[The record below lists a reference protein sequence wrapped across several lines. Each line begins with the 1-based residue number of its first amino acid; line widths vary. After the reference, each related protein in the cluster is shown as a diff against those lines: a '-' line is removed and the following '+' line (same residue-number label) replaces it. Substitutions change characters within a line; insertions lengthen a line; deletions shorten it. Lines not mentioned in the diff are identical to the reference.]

1 MDIRLIESFKATV
14 DDSPKVDP
22 TKVNAEAVKRGYFVT
37 EAACNQDV
45 LKWLQTTE
53 ADVNSTFYKEWKE
66 VKTRSRVELF
76 IDQVLHYI
84 TTYGTNFESEFVY
97 TRNDGQ
103 RPSFKF
109 DRHYVIDVIT
119 KEELLARCLKMLSG
133 SALKQET
140 MEAVADYVIA
150 NQADINVDAIANKEA
165 QVYICEKTDRVPSTP
180 QAFLRYLVYVATG
193 ETLLIKNARLYQ
205 MIMEAD
211 SSAKRKCAKAFAA
224 LTEEQMVNM
233 AGSFYRYKPIFL
245 AFRHIISLKTRKNV
259 NRIRQLAR
267 KHHKP
272 VYAPADHAFDP
283 AIPLDDVKKAVAG
296 LTPFKKVSIW
306 RSANMRIDSYGQSV
320 SHAYVVRNGK
330 VHYEHVSKKDNQPDF
345 VRLQAVR
352 DIVRDSIV
360 ETVRSKRNGSCIV
373 RLPDTVHIALPTSEK
388 NFIGDYPFGTTIDV
402 AEHNVFGIY
411 WRNEWGTYDY
421 DLSMRDNAGHTY
433 GWNSSYYNDK
443 KSIVYSGDMVSAEPE
458 AAECMYVS
466 GDFIKKAD
474 RIAYLCCNQYNGS
487 PRSKFKAFFSRADK
501 CPPRGAMVDP
511 STIVVE
517 GEIRI
522 AGKMTLFGVISKDK
536 VALIGFNYGNSI
548 VGSQVDATSVMEE
561 LTRMAFLT
569 PTLSEVLTAAG
580 YTVVDSTYEGEVDL
594 DFSKLTRDSLIDF
607 IS

>member
-1 MDIRLIESFKATV
+1 MDIRLIELFKVTV

-22 TKVNAEAVKRGYFVT
+22 SKVNAEAVKRGYFVT

-45 LKWLQTTE
+45 LKWLKTTE

-66 VKTRSRVELF
+66 VKERSRLELF
-76 IDQVLHYI
+76 IDQVMHYI

-109 DRHYVIDVIT
+109 DRHYLIDVVT

-150 NQADINVDAIANKEA
+150 NQAEVNVDAIANKEA
-165 QVYICEKTDRVPSTP
+165 QVYICEKTGRVPSTP

-193 ETLLIKNARLYQ
+193 ETLLIKNAKLYQ
-205 MIMEAD
+205 KIMDAD

-306 RSANMRIDSYGQSV
+306 RSANMRIDSYDRSV

-330 VHYEHVSKKDNQPDF
+330 VHFESVDRKHNRPDL
-345 VRLQAVR
+345 VRLEAVR

-373 RLPDTVHIALPTSEK
+373 RLPASVNIALPTSEK

-411 WRNEWGTYDY
+411 WRNEWGTYDF
-421 DLSMRDNAGHTY
+421 DLSMRDDKGNTY
-433 GWNSSYYNDK
+433 GWNSAYTNK
-443 KSIVYSGDMVSAEPE
+443 KQSIVYSGDMTNADPE

-466 GDFIKKAD
+466 GEFIKNAD
-474 RIAYLCCNQYNGS
+474 RIAYLCCNQYNGN
-487 PRSKFKAFFSRADK
+487 PGSKFKAFFSRADK

-517 GEIRI
+517 GEVRI
-522 AGKMTLFGVISKDK
+522 AGKMTLFGILSKDK
-536 VALIGFNYGNSI
+536 AALIGFNYGNAI
-548 VGSQVDATSVMEE
+548 VGSKVDATSVMEE